1 MIEENEI
8 LDKLKLVEVRT
19 GKDRTIKS
27 YVLRNNLLSE
37 EGREIVL
44 STFPEF
50 GVFFDKEKKLSS
62 QYLFNNDLPLI
73 LEIGFG
79 MGASTQIVAEQNPDT
94 NYLGL
99 EVYLEGVV
107 RLLRDSKRRELK
119 NLKIMRFNAV
129 DVLQTMVEDNSIDGF
144 HIFFP
149 DPWPKK
155 KHHKRR
161 LIQPEFVSLLERK
174 LKKGGYIYLATD
186 WQEYAD
192 WMLEVLSQEPLLYN
206 RYESVAPPQ
215 AWRPMTKFERKGLDK
230 DYKINEIIFEKN

>member
-8 LDKLKLVEVRT
+8 LEKLKLVEVRT

-50 GVFFDKEKKLSS
+50 GVFFDKDKKLSS
-62 QYLFNNDLPLI
+62 QCLFNNDLPLI

-119 NLKIMRFNAV
+119 NLKIM
-129 DVLQTMVEDNSIDGF
+129 
-144 HIFFP
+144 
-149 DPWPKK
+149 
-155 KHHKRR
+155 
-161 LIQPEFVSLLERK
+161 
-174 LKKGGYIYLATD
+174 
-186 WQEYAD
+186 
-192 WMLEVLSQEPLLYN
+192 
-206 RYESVAPPQ
+206 
-215 AWRPMTKFERKGLDK
+215 
-230 DYKINEIIFEKN
+230 